1 MRVIRVILIRSYA
14 VTGTLFVV
22 STPIGNLGDMTFRAR
37 EVLLSVDLIA
47 CEDTRATRK
56 LLRHFDIPTKTLS
69 YHEHNEAAR
78 TPKLVERLAAGEN
91 VALVSDAGT
100 PLVSDPGYRLV
111 SAAREAGITVRPVPG
126 ASALLAALSVAG
138 LPTSSFTFVGFVPR
152 KGGARRKA
160 LEVLRGAPGTL
171 VLFEAP
177 GRVAQLLT
185 DLEALLGPRSAC
197 VLREM
202 TKLHEEHQ
210 AETLGQLA
218 TWAQAR
224 RFKGE
229 LTIVVGGERGHEVKT
244 PVTIASLAPRFAEL
258 RSDGLSPRD
267 AAKKLAR
274 EHGLSTRNVYNELAT
289 HER

>member
-1 MRVIRVILIRSYA
+1 
-14 VTGTLFVV
+14 
-22 STPIGNLGDMTFRAR
+22 MTFRAK

-47 CEDTRATRK
+47 CEDTRVTGK
-56 LLRHFDIPTKTLS
+56 LLRHFDIATKTLS
-69 YHEHNEAAR
+69 YHEHNEVVRA
-78 TPKLVERLAAGEN
+78 PELVERLAAGEN

-111 SAAREAGITVRPVPG
+111 SAAREAGIAVRPVPG

-160 LEVLRGAPGTL
+160 LEALQNAPGTL
-171 VLFEAP
+171 VLYEAP
-177 GRVAQLLT
+177 GRITQLLT
-185 DLEALLGPRSAC
+185 DLESLLGPRSAC

-218 TWAQAR
+218 AWAQGR

-229 LTIVVGGERGHEVKT
+229 LTIVVSGERGGEVAT
-244 PVTIASLAPRFAEL
+244 PVAIASLAPRFAEL
-258 RSDGLSPRD
+258 RADGLSARD
-267 AAKKLAR
+267 AAKKLAK
-274 EHGLSTRNVYNELAT
+274 EHGLSTRDVYNELAT
-289 HER
+289 HGR

>member
-1 MRVIRVILIRSYA
+1 MLIRSCA

-22 STPIGNLGDMTFRAR
+22 STPIGNLGDMTFRAK
-37 EVLLSVDLIA
+37 EVLQSVDLIA
-47 CEDTRATRK
+47 CEDTRVTRR
-56 LLRHFDIPTKTLS
+56 LLRHFDIATKTLS
-69 YHEHNEAAR
+69 YHEHNEAVRA
-78 TPKLVERLAAGEN
+78 PQLVERLTAGEN

-111 SAAREAGITVRPVPG
+111 SAARAAGITVRPVPG

-160 LEVLRGAPGTL
+160 LEALRDAPGSL
-171 VLFEAP
+171 VLYEAP
-177 GRVAQLLT
+177 GRVTRLLA

-210 AETLGQLA
+210 ADTLGQLA
-218 TWAQAR
+218 AWSKGR

-229 LTIVVGGERGHEVKT
+229 LTIVVSGERVGEVAT
-244 PVTIASLAPRFAEL
+244 PVTVASLAPRFAEL

-267 AAKKLAR
+267 AAKTLAK
-274 EHGLSTRNVYNELAT
+274 EHGLSTRAVYNALAT
-289 HER
+289 HGR

>member
-1 MRVIRVILIRSYA
+1 MQSRAKLIRSCA

-22 STPIGNLGDMTFRAR
+22 STPIGNLGDMTYRAK
-37 EVLLSVDLIA
+37 EVLQSVDLIA
-47 CEDTRATRK
+47 CEDTRVTRR
-56 LLRHFDIPTKTLS
+56 LLRHFDIATKTLS
-69 YHEHNEAAR
+69 YHEHNEAVRA
-78 TPKLVERLAAGEN
+78 PKLVERLAAGEN

-152 KGGARRKA
+152 KGGARRKVLEA
-160 LEVLRGAPGTL
+160 LRDAPGTL
-171 VLFEAP
+171 VLYEAP
-177 GRVAQLLT
+177 GRVTQLLT

-210 AETLGQLA
+210 ADTLHELA
-218 TWAQAR
+218 AWALGR

-229 LTIVVGGERGHEVKT
+229 LTIVVSGERGGDKT
-244 PVTIASLAPRFAEL
+244 PVTIASLSPRFAEL
-258 RSDGLSPRD
+258 RSDGLSARD
-267 AAKKLAR
+267 AAKKLAK
-274 EHGLSTRNVYNELAT
+274 EHGLSTRDVYNELAT
-289 HER
+289 HGR

>member
-1 MRVIRVILIRSYA
+1 M
-14 VTGTLFVV
+14 TL
-22 STPIGNLGDMTFRAR
+22 RAK
-37 EVLLSVDLIA
+37 EVLQSVDLIA
-47 CEDTRATRK
+47 CEDTRVTRK
-56 LLRHFDIPTKTLS
+56 LLRHFDITTKTLS
-69 YHEHNEAAR
+69 YHEHNEATR
-78 TPKLVERLAAGEN
+78 TPQLVQRLAAGEN

-111 SAAREAGITVRPVPG
+111 SAAREASIPVRPVPG

-160 LEVLRGAPGTL
+160 LEALRDASRTL
-171 VLFEAP
+171 VLYEAP
-177 GRVAQLLT
+177 GRVTRLLT

-210 AETLGQLA
+210 TGTLGELA
-218 TWAQAR
+218 AWAGGR

-229 LTIVVGGERGHEVKT
+229 LTVVVSGDPDRGVKT
-244 PVTIASLAPRFAEL
+244 PIEIASLATRFAEM
-258 RSDGLSPRD
+258 RSEGLSARD
-267 AAKKLAR
+267 AAKKLAK
-274 EHGLSTRNVYNELAT
+274 EHGLATRDVYNALAT
-289 HER
+289 HGR